1 MEILRGKGISGGIVF
16 GKLYFYKRTELTL
29 TRRHIDDVDAEIT
42 RYHDAKQRALDSL
55 KALYKK
61 ALNEAG
67 EHEAAI
73 FEAHQM
79 MLEDLDYEDTVVD
92 IITKERVNAEFAVG
106 QTADRFAEMFAAM
119 ENEYLRGRATDVRD
133 VSEKLISALL
143 SKGDDRLLQTDE
155 PVIVVAD
162 DLMPSETVQL
172 DKDQLLGFAL
182 LQGSTNSHTAI
193 LARTMS
199 IPAVI
204 HLDGQVDESCT
215 GKDAIV
221 DGFSGTVY
229 LEPDAATVEQMT
241 KLRDQHLRHL
251 EMLEQLKG
259 KENITKDGQ
268 TVRVYA
274 NIGHVP
280 DLDYVLEND
289 AGGIGLFRS
298 EFLYLDSTD
307 YPTEEE
313 QFEAYKTVLEAMKG
327 KLVIIRTL
335 DIGADKQVDYFELP
349 KEENPAMGFRAIRI
363 CLQRPDVFK
372 TQLRALLRAS
382 AFGKLGIMFPMIIS
396 VEEVQKIKKVVED
409 VKAELK
415 AQNVTFADDVELGIM
430 IETPAAAVISDDLAK
445 EVDFFSIGTND
456 LTQYTLAVDR
466 QNQELENFYDPHH
479 KAILRLIK
487 LVVENGHKHGTW
499 VGICGELGADPTLTE
514 TFLSMGVDELSVSPS
529 KVLEVRAK
537 VREADVGKV
546 KDDIL
551 KSIEG

>member
-1 MEILRGKGISGGIVF
+1 MKILNGKAISAGIAF
-16 GKLYFYKRTELTL
+16 GKLYFYKRVELTL
-29 TRRHIDDVDAEIT
+29 KRRHVEDVEGELA
-42 RYHDAKQRALDSL
+42 RYHEAKQRTLDSL
-55 KALYKK
+55 KALYEK
-61 ALNEAG
+61 ALHEAG

-73 FEAHQM
+73 FEAHQL
-79 MLEDLDYEDTVVD
+79 MLQDLDYEDSVVG
-92 IITKERVNAEFAVG
+92 IINHDRVNAEFAVG
-106 QTADRFAEMFAAM
+106 QTADRFAEMFSAM
-119 ENEYLRGRATDVRD
+119 DNEYLRGRATDVRD
-133 VSEKLISALL
+133 VSEKLISTLL
-143 SKGDDRLLQTDE
+143 SHTESGLIESDE

-162 DLMPSETVQL
+162 DLMPSETVQM
-172 DKDQLLGFAL
+172 DKNQLLGFAL

-204 HLDGQVDESCT
+204 HLDGQIDESCH
-215 GKDAIV
+215 GKDAII

-229 LEPDAATVEQMT
+229 LEPDAATVEQMQ
-241 KLRDQHLRHL
+241 KLREKHLKHL
-251 EMLEQLKG
+251 ELLEQLKG

-313 QFEAYKTVLEAMKG
+313 QFTAYKTVLEAMDG

-335 DIGADKQVDYFELP
+335 DIGADKQVDYFNLP

-372 TQLRALLRAS
+372 TQLRALFRAS

-396 VEEVQKIKKVVED
+396 VEEVLKIKKVVEE
-409 VKAELK
+409 VKAELR
-415 AQNVTFADDVELGIM
+415 AEQIAFADGVELGIM
-430 IETPAAAVISDDLAK
+430 IETPAAAIISDDLAK

-466 QNQELENFYDPHH
+466 QNQELEHFYDPHH
-479 KAILRLIK
+479 KAILRLINM
-487 LVVENGHKHGTW
+487 VVANGHKYGTW

-537 VREADVGKV
+537 VRESDIGKV
-546 KDDIL
+546 KESIL
-551 KSIEG
+551 KTIEE

>member
-1 MEILRGKGISGGIVF
+1 MKILNGKAISAGIAF
-16 GKLYFYKRTELTL
+16 GKLYYYKRVELTL
-29 TRRHIDDVDAEIT
+29 KRHHVEDVESELA
-42 RYHDAKQRALDSL
+42 RYHEAKQRALDSL
-55 KALYKK
+55 KALYEK
-61 ALNEAG
+61 ALKEAG

-79 MLEDLDYEDTVVD
+79 MLEDLDYEDSVVE
-92 IITKERVNAEFAVG
+92 IINHDRVNAEFAVG
-106 QTADRFAEMFAAM
+106 QTADRFAEMFNAM

-133 VSEKLISALL
+133 VSEKLISTLL
-143 SKGDDRLLQTDE
+143 SHTEGSLIESDE

-162 DLMPSETVQL
+162 DLMPSETVQM
-172 DKDQLLGFAL
+172 DKNKLLGFAL

-204 HLDGQVDESCT
+204 HLDGQVDESCH
-215 GKDAIV
+215 GKEAIV

-229 LEPDAATVEQMT
+229 LEPDAATVEQMK
-241 KLRDQHLRHL
+241 KLREQHMKHL
-251 EMLEQLKG
+251 ELLEQLKG

-313 QFEAYKTVLEAMKG
+313 QFTAYKTVLEAMEG

-335 DIGADKQVDYFELP
+335 DIGADKQVDYFNLP

-372 TQLRALLRAS
+372 TQLRALFRAS

-396 VEEVQKIKKVVED
+396 VEEVQKIKKVVEE
-409 VKAELK
+409 VKADLRAEK
-415 AQNVTFADDVELGIM
+415 VSFADDVELGIM

-487 LVVENGHKHGTW
+487 MVVENGHKHGTW

-537 VREADVGKV
+537 VREADIGKV
-546 KDDIL
+546 KESIL
-551 KSIEG
+551 KTIEE

>member
-1 MEILRGKGISGGIVF
+1 MKILNGKAISAGIAF
-16 GKLYFYKRTELTL
+16 GKLYFYKRVELTL
-29 TRRHIDDVDAEIT
+29 KRHHVEDVESELA
-42 RYHDAKQRALDSL
+42 RYHEAKQRALDSL
-55 KALYKK
+55 KALYEK
-61 ALNEAG
+61 ALKEAG

-79 MLEDLDYEDTVVD
+79 MLEDLDYEDSVVE
-92 IITKERVNAEFAVG
+92 IINHDRVNAEFAVG
-106 QTADRFAEMFAAM
+106 QTADRFAEMFGAM

-133 VSEKLISALL
+133 VSEKLISTLL
-143 SKGDDRLLQTDE
+143 SHTEGSLIESDE

-162 DLMPSETVQL
+162 DLMPSETVQM
-172 DKDQLLGFAL
+172 DKDKLLGFAL

-204 HLDGQVDESCT
+204 HLDGQVDESCH
-215 GKDAIV
+215 GKEAIV

-229 LEPDAATVEQMT
+229 LEPDAATVEQMK
-241 KLRDQHLRHL
+241 KLREQHMKHL
-251 EMLEQLKG
+251 ELLEQLKG

-280 DLDYVLEND
+280 DLDYVMEND

-313 QFEAYKTVLEAMKG
+313 QFTAYKTVLETMEG

-335 DIGADKQVDYFELP
+335 DIGADKQVDYFKLP

-372 TQLRALLRAS
+372 TQLRALFRAS

-396 VEEVQKIKKVVED
+396 VEEVQKIKKVVEE
-409 VKAELK
+409 VKADLRAEK
-415 AQNVTFADDVELGIM
+415 VSFADDVELGIM

-487 LVVENGHKHGTW
+487 MVVENGHKHGTW

-537 VREADVGKV
+537 VREADIGKV
-546 KDDIL
+546 KESIL
-551 KSIEG
+551 KTIEE